1 MLRLLV
7 TVQVLVMDA
16 LDEADAQGAE
26 FFKALSNP
34 MLTLLRD
41 QVAGRL
47 TKALPP
53 GAVRVV
59 VTSRCA
65 PTTLDC
71 A

>member
-1 MLRLLV
+1 MLV
-7 TVQVLVMDA
+7 IDA
-16 LDEADAQGAE
+16 LDEADAPGVE

-34 MLTLLRD
+34 MLRLLRD

-47 TKALPP
+47 AKDLPP

-65 PTTLDC
+65 PAVCFFVRGCICDLDT
-71 A
+71 